1 MSQPILGAINK
12 VSSGQRFLSLV
23 ELDARILKL
32 EAAVQE
38 IKVQLSGPDSGCA
51 ADSIRLDLDEQLKF
65 VESLHKKL
73 QEHQKFGHPTTS
85 SKLTPKKESK
95 NEV

>member
-23 ELDARILKL
+23 DLDARILRL
-32 EAAVQE
+32 EAAVKDLQ
-38 IKVQLSGPDSGCA
+38 VQLTGPIGDAGCA
-51 ADSIRLDLDEQLKF
+51 IDSVRLDLDEQLKF

-73 QEHQKFGHPTTS
+73 QDHQKFGHPNT
-85 SKLTPKKESK
+85 KLTTKVEKS
-95 NEV
+95 NV